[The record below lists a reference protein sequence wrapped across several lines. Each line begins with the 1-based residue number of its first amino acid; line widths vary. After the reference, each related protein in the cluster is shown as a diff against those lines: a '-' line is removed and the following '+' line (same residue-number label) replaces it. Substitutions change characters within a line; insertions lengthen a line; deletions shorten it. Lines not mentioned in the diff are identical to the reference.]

1 MFDMAPEDMY
11 KVTMNR
17 INDHVKA
24 AEVRRLVHFLRDA
37 EYVEEPTLFER
48 SQDLISDLRCK
59 VSHIVGQDACE
70 PRSVRANA
78 N

>member
-11 KVTMNR
+11 KVSMNQ
-17 INDHVKA
+17 INDHIKA

-37 EYVEEPTLFER
+37 EPVEELTLFER

-59 VSHIVGQDACE
+59 VSHVVGRECE
-70 PRSVRANA
+70 PRTVHAS
-78 N
+78 